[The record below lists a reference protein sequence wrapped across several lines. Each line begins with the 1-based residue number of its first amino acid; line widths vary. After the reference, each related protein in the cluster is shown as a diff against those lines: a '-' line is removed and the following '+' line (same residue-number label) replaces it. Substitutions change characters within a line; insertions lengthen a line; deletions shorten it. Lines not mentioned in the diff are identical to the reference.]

1 MGAWIE
7 IDRKIPSLGAHQSLP
22 LWERGLKSVHSI
34 NLRKQVQVAPL
45 VGAWIEIFT
54 FAYPDSFKIVAPLVG
69 AWIEIAEAAQYA
81 IDNIVAPLVGAW
93 IEIAEA
99 AQYAIDNIVAPL
111 VGAWIEIQSALSVL
125 QKAWV
130 APLVGAWIEIH
141 NNEPYKIKSFSR
153 SPCGSVD

>member
-1 MGAWIE
+1 MLVKIVTFLRVAPLVGAWIE

-93 IEIAEA
+93 IEI
-99 AQYAIDNIVAPL
+99 
-111 VGAWIEIQSALSVL
+111 QSALSVL